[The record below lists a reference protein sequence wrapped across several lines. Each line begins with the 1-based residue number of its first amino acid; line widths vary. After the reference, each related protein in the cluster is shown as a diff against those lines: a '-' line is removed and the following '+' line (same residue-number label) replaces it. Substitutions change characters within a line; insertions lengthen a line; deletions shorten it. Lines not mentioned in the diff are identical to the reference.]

1 MRTIKKLDKNKYF
14 ALKEIDNTVLAK
26 FLIDWKQIKNKGY
39 YPMIKD
45 SQIMSLYF
53 GIQQNGKK
61 YCFSLAKEDSESTL
75 LENEKTIYNSKLW
88 KGKCEHYNQK
98 RSFGFIKTLELIK
111 IGKYFIKK
119 NSSLYIE
126 RILKEKKTKSICGKI
141 VSFGIRERKSQ
152 LNIIDLCLIKRR
164 NQRLK
169 SRERMDVSIEKKVEI
184 IELKKNDKTFEKQ
197 RMFGKILFWNYLK
210 RYGWII
216 TIKKTEKTNLEENV
230 FYLKYRDVKDYN
242 LYIQEGIIIEFTP
255 IQNEYGLGAIQVTR
269 ANTFHKNTS
278 LTNAENILRNVHFK
292 PPYLRMLEK
301 KNIVHLI
308 ISEACAKMLKK
319 RSNSILPS
327 LKETTGS
334 KALISYNYFNYFEYG
349 SQVLASLTGDSNSVK
364 NICQI
369 FIEIM
374 SEISQRTK
382 IEINILFSNIHAKLI
397 LRKKRSLFKTIRERL
412 NTKITVENYQILRFL
427 PNFKFTLKGFGSGLQ
442 KSLELLI
449 SFTKETK

>member
-1 MRTIKKLDKNKYF
+1 
-14 ALKEIDNTVLAK
+14 
-26 FLIDWKQIKNKGY
+26 
-39 YPMIKD
+39 
-45 SQIMSLYF
+45 
-53 GIQQNGKK
+53 
-61 YCFSLAKEDSESTL
+61 
-75 LENEKTIYNSKLW
+75 
-88 KGKCEHYNQK
+88 
-98 RSFGFIKTLELIK
+98 
-111 IGKYFIKK
+111 
-119 NSSLYIE
+119 
-126 RILKEKKTKSICGKI
+126 
-141 VSFGIRERKSQ
+141 
-152 LNIIDLCLIKRR
+152 
-164 NQRLK
+164 
-169 SRERMDVSIEKKVEI
+169 
-184 IELKKNDKTFEKQ
+184 
-197 RMFGKILFWNYLK
+197 
-210 RYGWII
+210 
-216 TIKKTEKTNLEENV
+216 
-230 FYLKYRDVKDYN
+230 
-242 LYIQEGIIIEFTP
+242 
-255 IQNEYGLGAIQVTR
+255 
-269 ANTFHKNTS
+269 
-278 LTNAENILRNVHFK
+278 
-292 PPYLRMLEK
+292 
-301 KNIVHLI
+301 
-308 ISEACAKMLKK
+308 MLKK